1 MIIFRNDPKFNME
14 IYIEFLTT
22 QAKTLSFLAF
32 VGKIYQVK
40 IIFQY

>member
-1 MIIFRNDPKFNME
+1 ME

-32 VGKIYQVK
+32 VGKTYQVISRGVLQLACK
-40 IIFQY
+40 NVFV